1 MAVLEGISHLPSRRM
16 ADNSSAAAQVLPK
29 TNSGPF
35 AMVLSIAV
43 GQTAAEVSTSKEK
56 MHHRRSLE

>member
-1 MAVLEGISHLPSRRM
+1 M